1 MNFVSLQKWMSL
13 GLGQEIYVMSL
24 KHLVAPES
32 KEVSAN
38 KTKQIKQTNRKK
50 KRQLQG
56 FVKETQEPTERA
68 LNGQNWNNL
77 RKNIITLFLGYT
89 SNIK

>member
-1 MNFVSLQKWMSL
+1 MSL

-50 KRQLQG
+50 KDNHRDLSKKHKNQL
-56 FVKETQEPTERA
+56 KELSMAKTGT
-68 LNGQNWNNL
+68 
-77 RKNIITLFLGYT
+77 I
-89 SNIK
+89 

>member
-50 KRQLQG
+50 KRQSQG

-77 RKNIITLFLGYT
+77 RKKIITSFWGYT
-89 SNIK
+89 SSIK